1 MNDIVFITHRIP
13 FPPDKGD
20 KIRSY
25 HMLRHLA
32 ARYRVHLGTFIDD
45 PRDRVYLDDLRP
57 LCASICAM
65 NLNPKAARLRS
76 LVGLLTGEPLTLRY
90 YRNRHLRR
98 WVRRVLKTQPV
109 AAVIAFSSSTGQY
122 VPADPMC
129 GRRIMDF
136 VDVDSAKWQ
145 QYARSARWPA
155 SVVYAREARK
165 LAEVERQIAQTFD
178 AAIFVSSDEAAFFRQ
193 AVAGAG
199 SNVYGLSNGVDSD
212 IFDPAQVMD
221 NPYPERGPVIV
232 FTGMMDYRANAE
244 GVGWFAREIFPHIRR
259 RRPDAL
265 FYIVGA
271 RPTRA
276 VRALAEEPGIRVTG
290 RVTDVKP
297 FVRHAHVAVAPLK
310 VARGIQ
316 NKVLEALAMGTPVIG
331 TPQAFEGIAEFPG
344 RAAMTAAS
352 PEAFAAAVVD
362 TMGARDPAQPDAT
375 LRRFVQAH
383 YDWDAN
389 LGLLDRLIAVPS
401 LSADDETIAEPAAEM
416 RA

>member
-32 ARYRVHLGTFIDD
+32 TRYRVHLGTFIDD
-45 PRDRVYLDDLRP
+45 PRDRVYLDDLQP
-57 LCASICAM
+57 LCASICAV
-65 NLNPKAARLRS
+65 NLNPKVARLRS

-90 YRNRHLRR
+90 YRNRQLRHWIR
-98 WVRRVLKTQPV
+98 GLLKAQPV

-122 VPADPMC
+122 VPAHAMC

-155 SVVYAREARK
+155 SLVYAREAHK
-165 LAEVERQIAQTFD
+165 LAEVERHIAQTFD
-178 AAIFVSSDEAAFFRQ
+178 AAIFVSSDEAAFFRR
-193 AVAGAG
+193 AVAG
-199 SNVYGLSNGVDSD
+199 SDSRVYGLSNGVDTD

-221 NPYPERGPVIV
+221 NPYSERGPVIV

-259 RRPDAL
+259 RQPEAT

-271 RPTRA
+271 RPTRS
-276 VRALAEEPGIRVTG
+276 VRALADEPGVRVTG

-344 RAAMTAAS
+344 RTAMTAAS

-362 TMGARDPAQPDAT
+362 TIGARDPAHPDAT

-389 LGLLDRLIAVPS
+389 LGLLDRLIAAPS
-401 LSADDETIAEPAAEM
+401 LSADDERYAEPAAEM